1 MYTKISTKAPPIA
14 IMDPWTGW
22 YAGLNAGYVDG
33 PATINNTAAVTSA
46 STFPGNT
53 VAMVTSATQ
62 FLTAPGQNGFI
73 GGAQVGY
80 NYVITPKVIAGWEA
94 DIQSSR
100 LRGTVAGTSSVAA
113 PGTIPFFTDTAVT
126 SIVASRSLDWIGTIR
141 GRLGGL
147 VTPNLLLYAT
157 GGLAYGEVR
166 SNATVTQTFALSP
179 ALAFFSPPVNVSGG
193 AFGATRAGYTIGA
206 GGEWMF
212 LSHWSA
218 KLEYLYYDLG
228 SAHYG
233 TGISQF
239 DAFGVLT
246 NGVGIDAANTTSH
259 VRFDGNIVRAGVNYH
274 FN

>member
-1 MYTKISTKAPPIA
+1 LAAP
-14 IMDPWTGW
+14 
-22 YAGLNAGYVDG
+22 N
-33 PATINNTAAVTSA
+33 
-46 STFPGNT
+46 
-53 VAMVTSATQ
+53 
-62 FLTAPGQNGFI
+62 
-73 GGAQVGY
+73 
-80 NYVITPKVIAGWEA
+80 VIAGWEA

-100 LRGTVAGTSSVAA
+100 LRGSVAGTSSVAA

-193 AFGATRAGYTIGA
+193 AFGATRAGCTVGA

-218 KLEYLYYDLG
+218 KFEYLYYDLG
-228 SAHYG
+228 SARYG

-246 NGVGIDAANTTSH
+246 KRRWNRCHQYDVSRPLRRQH
-259 VRFDGNIVRAGVNYH
+259 RAGRRQLSLQLTADRSLRRRCRSASRNQPKAFDKPRRSLLPPH
-274 FN
+274 RG